1 MAADPPAA
9 TIDAAEVDTLVRAA
23 CAAAVPYP
31 SQTASS
37 PQKLDAASAAIAEG
51 VLKRLAAGGGVVVAA
66 AGAAGG
72 AATAAA
78 PATARGSS
86 ARFKFVVS
94 VHLSQALGAGLHV
107 AAAHRLDP
115 RTDGRVV
122 VSWQGAAEVGGSG
135 GGTAG
140 GGGDANGSAPN
151 APPPPPVV
159 LDALVTVFY
168 VAI

>member
-1 MAADPPAA
+1 MAETNGGNPAPPG
-9 TIDAAEVDTLVRAA
+9 IDAAEVDTLVRAA

-31 SQTASS
+31 SQAASS

-51 VLKRLAAGGGVVVAA
+51 VLKRLAAGGGVGGT
-66 AGAAGG
+66 GASGGG
-72 AATAAA
+72 ATTTTTAA
-78 PATARGSS
+78 PPKY
-86 ARFKFVVS
+86 KFVVS
-94 VHLSQALGAGLHV
+94 VHLSQASGAGLHV

-122 VSWQGAAEVGGSG
+122 VAWQGAAEGGA
-135 GGTAG
+135 TAG
-140 GGGDANGSAPN
+140 GGGDTGNTAA
-151 APPPPPVV
+151 ADATTATTPPVV